1 MKNIHMF
8 GISPKNGVKKH
19 SFRPEKWHGFGAPF
33 YYAPFHYAADTTQ
46 LQLAEWSHSPN
57 EQTRARAHAA
67 ATPWLSSQAA
77 R

>member
-1 MKNIHMF
+1 MISAELALIVIQQIYSWIYDRRGRGLNERPNI
-8 GISPKNGVKKH
+8 
-19 SFRPEKWHGFGAPF
+19 
-33 YYAPFHYAADTTQ
+33 Q